1 MERVNR
7 ILEHDGYQECLRKNE
22 AAEKDRRFCRHD
34 MAHFLDVA
42 RIAWIL
48 NLQEE
53 AGVGQELIYAAAL
66 LHDCGRWRQY
76 EDGTP
81 HEKASAQIAPQ
92 ILVECGFAE
101 EERESILAAIR
112 EHRNPKSA
120 ETAGLTG
127 LLYRAD
133 KLSRSCFSC
142 KAEAKCNWPEGKK
155 NRKIRL

>member
-53 AGVGQELIYAAAL
+53 AGVEQEFIYAAAL

-101 EERESILAAIR
+101 EEQESVLVAIR

-142 KAEAKCNWPEGKK
+142 KAKAECDWPEEKK

>member
-1 MERVNR
+1 M
-7 ILEHDGYQECLRKNE
+7 
-22 AAEKDRRFCRHD
+22 
-34 MAHFLDVA
+34 
-42 RIAWIL
+42 
-48 NLQEE
+48 
-53 AGVGQELIYAAAL
+53 GQELIYAAAL

-112 EHRNPKSA
+112 GHRNPKSA
-120 ETAGLTG
+120 EAAGLTG

-142 KAEAKCNWPEGKK
+142 KAKAECDWPEEKK

>member
-7 ILEHDGYQECLRKNE
+7 ILEHGSYQECLRKNE
-22 AAEKDRRFCRHD
+22 EAEEDRRFCRHD

-48 NLQEE
+48 NLQEK
-53 AGVGQELIYAAAL
+53 AGVKQELIYAAAL

-81 HEKASAQIAPQ
+81 HERASAQIAPQ
-92 ILVECGFAE
+92 ILLECGFE
-101 EERESILAAIR
+101 KEERESVLAAIR
-112 EHRNPKSA
+112 EHRNPESA
-120 ETAGLTG
+120 KTAGLTG

-142 KAEAKCNWPEGKK
+142 KVCAECDWPEEKK
-155 NRKIRL
+155 NRRIRL

>member
-22 AAEKDRRFCRHD
+22 TAEKDRRFCRHD

-53 AGVGQELIYAAAL
+53 AGAEQELIYAAAL

-81 HEKASAQIAPQ
+81 HEKIGRAS
-92 ILVECGFAE
+92 CR
-101 EERESILAAIR
+101 ERV
-112 EHRNPKSA
+112 
-120 ETAGLTG
+120 
-127 LLYRAD
+127 
-133 KLSRSCFSC
+133 
-142 KAEAKCNWPEGKK
+142 
-155 NRKIRL
+155 